1 MLLTYLKI
9 AWRNLGK
16 NRVNTAINI
25 VGLAIGMASCL
36 LIALFV
42 ADELSFDRH
51 WLNGE
56 RVYRM
61 ALERRYPDRVSKYA
75 MIPQSYAE
83 AVRREIPGVQ
93 EAVRVFNFNGGNA
106 TTLLKIGSE
115 VHEERAFLAVDST
128 FFRVFQTALL
138 RGTPDAVL
146 SRPNTLVLTEST
158 AKRLFGTQ
166 NPLGKTIE
174 LVQGPK
180 LEVTGVCAD
189 FPHNTHFSAD
199 FLASTKGFPFAD
211 QTNFINFSAHTYL
224 LLRPGVSPET
234 VQAKLP
240 ALVEKYAAG
249 PVQRNFGVTYR
260 EYLKAGNGYFYFL
273 QPLLGIHLDSNLEA
287 ELRPNGNRTLVYV
300 FSVIAAFIL
309 LIACINFMNLA
320 TARSGERAREVGIR
334 KTLGSTRGQLAAQF
348 LTESVIQALAGF
360 ALAMGL
366 VIALLPAFNSVSGKE
381 LSATFFLNAAV
392 FPLLLG
398 LALVVG
404 LLAGAYPAG
413 VLARFEPIRVL
424 RGRFASTRQG
434 QLLRNGLVVFQFTVS
449 ILLII
454 STMVVLR
461 QLSFIQSKELGFTK
475 EHVLTLQ
482 GVGFLGPK
490 TEAFKREVER
500 MAGVVSVGSTSATP
514 GTPNFFGMTIR
525 KPGQNETLTGRGV
538 VVDDRFLQTLG
549 VTMAQGRAFSRE
561 FNDSLSVI
569 LNEEAV
575 QRLGLIDPIGKT
587 VLSPD
592 RFGRPGTDEVNYT
605 VVGVVK
611 NFHFTSLHDR
621 IAPLFVINDRWFN
634 RLNNQMVVRIQ
645 AENPAAILAQTERLW
660 KSYLPDQPFRYSF
673 LDEDWTA
680 LYRTEQVSQQIFGVF
695 ALLAIFIACMG
706 LLGLAMYVIQQRTK
720 EIGIRKVLGASVP
733 GLVALL
739 SKDFL
744 KLVVLA
750 ILLAS
755 PLAWWAMDRWLQ
767 DFAYRIAMPWWAFG
781 LAGIMAVL
789 IALLTVS
796 FQSVKAALMDPVKSL
811 RSE

>member
-115 VHEERAFLAVDST
+115 VHKERAFLAVDST

-500 MAGVVSVGSTSATP
+500 MAGVVSVGSTSSTP

>member
-115 VHEERAFLAVDST
+115 VHEEQAFLAVDST

-189 FPHNTHFSAD
+189 FPRNTHFSAD

-348 LTESVIQALAGF
+348 LTESVIQTLAGF

-366 VIALLPAFNSVSGKE
+366 VTALLPAFNSVSGKE

-398 LALVVG
+398 LALMVG

-755 PLAWWAMDRWLQ
+755 PLAWWAMDHWLQ